1 MGVMFMHKDTCVVI
15 VVPEARAAE
24 FEARGHKR
32 LVGDAATNEAHARRK
47 RPRASKER

>member
-1 MGVMFMHKDTCVVI
+1 MGVKFRHKATGVVI
-15 VVPEARAAE
+15 DVPDARAAE

-32 LVGDAATNEAHARRK
+32 VGGDTATNAAPARRK

>member
-1 MGVMFMHKDTCVVI
+1 MGVMFMHKDTGVVI

-32 LVGDAATNEAHARRK
+32 LGGDAATNEAPARRK